1 MKKVV
6 VIGAGN
12 VGAHIVSA
20 GIIKNLPIEFHLID
34 HNQQIEEAQVLDLC
48 DSTLFSPN
56 TRVYASQ
63 FSDESVQQADIFII
77 TAGAKQEV
85 NETRLEL
92 LKKNR
97 KILVSIKE
105 SLGEIKSSAIIIM
118 VSNPVDVLTSIAQ
131 EVFNLP
137 SSQIFGSGT
146 LLDTARLRV
155 RLSQE
160 LKTNTSNIH
169 GYVLGEHGD
178 SEFIAWSTVQNAGT
192 FNQDSRDTIE
202 KQVKQKAYRII
213 EGKGSTYF
221 GIGTAVMEIVEAI
234 IGDSEK
240 IFPLSVYLH
249 GEYGISNIALGV
261 PAKVGEQGIKE
272 VLELDL
278 TKDEIQKLNN
288 CASILQSYQ

>member
-20 GIIKNLPIEFHLID
+20 GIIKNLPLEFHLID
-34 HNQQIEEAQVLDLC
+34 HNQQVEEAQVLDLC

-63 FSDESVQQADIFII
+63 FSDQSVQQADIFII

-92 LKKNR
+92 LAKNR
-97 KILVSIKE
+97 EILVSIKD

-118 VSNPVDVLTSIAQ
+118 VSNPVDILTTIAQ
-131 EVFNLP
+131 EIFKLP

-155 RLSQE
+155 HLSQE
-160 LKTNTSNIH
+160 FKSNISNVH

-178 SEFIAWSTVQNAGT
+178 SEFIAWSTVQKANEFDEEAR
-192 FNQDSRDTIE
+192 STIE
-202 KQVKQKAYRII
+202 QQVKEKAYRII

-221 GIGTAVMEIVEAI
+221 GIGAAVIEIIEAI
-234 IGDSEK
+234 ISDSEK
-240 IFPLSVYLH
+240 IFPLSVFLH
-249 GEYGISNIALGV
+249 GEYGINNIALGV
-261 PAKVGEQGIKE
+261 PAKVGERGISE
-272 VLELDL
+272 VVMLNL
-278 TKDEIQKLNN
+278 TEDEKSKLTDS
-288 CASILQSYQ
+288 ADTLKSYL